1 MYNNLCSDNLSRFLL
16 PRLMCLLLVVPA
28 GCSRRDADKGTI
40 PAMSDHEQVA
50 ELLASLRSM
59 PDWTGLPYG
68 ADAPEAR
75 DDIKRRADAIA
86 SYETPVIRHTMKL
99 FREEEW
105 KKGAQQGFAAD
116 GKLLIVN
123 RYLFAL
129 PATIRRDSPHFRF
142 FGGGWICLPI
152 SGNPNEPVGSDEMDM
167 RWPWSVDKEGVW
179 QLTGSFGAF
188 SGPSYQPLEA
198 FDYYD
203 EHFGRRATGIE
214 GK

>member
-1 MYNNLCSDNLSRFLL
+1 
-16 PRLMCLLLVVPA
+16 MCLLVVVLP
-28 GCSRRDADKGTI
+28 GCSRRDADKSAL

-50 ELLASLRSM
+50 ELVTSLRAM

-75 DDIKRRADAIA
+75 SDIKRRGDAIA
-86 SYETPVIRHTMKL
+86 SYETPVIRHAMKL

-105 KKGAQQGFAAD
+105 KKGGEEGFAAD

-129 PATIRRDSPHFRF
+129 PPTIRRDSPHFRF
-142 FGGGWICLPI
+142 FGGSWLCLPI
-152 SGNPNEPVGSDEMDM
+152 SGDPNEPAASDEMDM
-167 RWPWSVDKEGVW
+167 RWPWSVDEKGVW
-179 QLTGSFGAF
+179 RLTESYGAF

-203 EHFGRRATGIE
+203 EHFGRRQTRIR